1 MKEHISLVYTGNL
14 KKVKVAVK
22 RANEILCDPE
32 FYDHIR
38 GCQSFENTVLSAFY
52 VAQILEKLH
61 LEITVEVGS
70 IFSFEATKT
79 VSCNKIVMNFWDV
92 NTPLAQRVDTLVRH
106 TVDAVDLMNTHIKKD
121 KNRKRANEA
130 TAPCVI
136 GSIARVMAAENKKQ
150 AALRQPI

>member
-1 MKEHISLVYTGNL
+1 MKQHIHLVYKGSL

-61 LEITVEVGS
+61 LEITIEVGS
-70 IFSFEATKT
+70 IFSFETTKT
-79 VSCNKIVMNFWDV
+79 VSCNKILLTFWDV
-92 NTPLAQRVDTLVRH
+92 NTSLAQRVDTLIRH

-130 TAPCVI
+130 TAPRVI
-136 GSIARVMAAENKKQ
+136 GSIAGVMATETKKGMV
-150 AALRQPI
+150 LR